1 MCLAIVFAWR
11 MLSRSC
17 SRLRLIRDRASPV
30 AAFLVQIGGFGLPF
44 CPCACAC
51 ACPCLRGLACD
62 AVWNELK
69 ALGTTL
75 ILPLLIALLCA
86 NEAWPLPPLL
96 KPRRFPAFLT
106 ILVASM
112 LLLA

>member
-1 MCLAIVFAWR
+1 MCLARVFAWR
-11 MLSRSC
+11 ILSRSW
-17 SRLRLIRDRASPV
+17 SRLRPIRDRVSPV
-30 AAFLVQIGGFGLPF
+30 AAFLVHIGGFGLPF
-44 CPCACAC
+44 CPYACVCA
-51 ACPCLRGLACD
+51 CLRGLACD

-86 NEAWPLPPLL
+86 SEAWPLPLLL
-96 KPRRFPAFLT
+96 KPCRFPAFLT
-106 ILVASM
+106 ILVAST